1 MTMLLVFAGAAFV
14 LFLLARR
21 WGQLNSHDLGTM
33 SENWLAEHNA
43 QNS

>member
-1 MTMLLVFAGAAFV
+1 MFFVGAAAAFV

-21 WGQLNSHDLGTM
+21 WGQLNSRDLGTM

-43 QNS
+43 QNP